1 MARESPKRHSFQ
13 PIKLV
18 FHSAFGNG
26 SAIKCPRVCVCVC
39 AGCGKREKKS
49 QKDTNG
55 AAHTYLCAVYVQE
68 RERKSHK
75 TNKRDS
81 PNFPFSSLFFYFWND
96 VIAKKKLFFF
106 FRFWKVIAYG
116 LTELVR
122 APLLLQSGNLHQ
134 LFTGFYLVFFFVLYF
149 LSLSKE
155 FVTVNWTI
163 YGDPSQW

>member
-81 PNFPFSSLFFYFWND
+81 PNFPFSSFFLFLKRCD
-96 VIAKKKLFFF
+96 CKEETFFF
-106 FRFWKVIAYG
+106 FLILKSYCIWLDGVGACASIASIWQPSPAVHG
-116 LTELVR
+116 IL
-122 APLLLQSGNLHQ
+122 SG
-134 LFTGFYLVFFFVLYF
+134 FFFFVLYF

-155 FVTVNWTI
+155 FVTVN
-163 YGDPSQW
+163 